1 MILAKLRSL
10 RSGGGTS
17 RPGGS
22 ALPPTPLDSGVVSCQ
37 AHDEQGRLLPD
48 ATVTVVDR
56 LNQQI
61 AQGTTDAYGYFV
73 AAVPPGPH
81 KVSVSAGGFRR
92 KSVKIEVR
100 VNQHISLGGVQ
111 LEPDSSLELPQPGI
125 WKFDPTH
132 TEIRFIARHIGM
144 SRIHG
149 QFRNF
154 EGAIRVAPRFEDSRI
169 EVVMDA
175 ASIDTGVQMRDDHL
189 RSEDFLDVENYPR
202 LRFSSDRLS
211 QVRGDHWVVNGNL
224 TLRGTTSP
232 VELETRYLGNRKWQ
246 GPGFDSDVRVA
257 CDARTTLR
265 REDYAVNWQAT
276 LAKGIAVVGPTIEIK
291 MGVQAVLEQ

>member
-1 MILAKLRSL
+1 MILAKLRR

-17 RPGGS
+17 RTGGS
-22 ALPPTPLDSGVVSCQ
+22 TLPPTPLDSGVVSCQ
-37 AHDEQGRLLPD
+37 AHDEQGRLLPG
-48 ATVTVVDR
+48 ATVSIVDR

-61 AQGTTDAYGYFV
+61 AQGTTDSYGYFV
-73 AAVPPGPH
+73 VAVPPGPH
-81 KVSVSAGGFRR
+81 KVSVNAGGFRR
-92 KSVKIEVR
+92 KSVKIDVR
-100 VNQHISLGGVQ
+100 VNQHVSLGSVQ
-111 LEPDSSLELPQPGI
+111 LEPDASLELPQPGI

-154 EGAIRVAPRFEDSRI
+154 DGAIRVAPRFEDSRI
-169 EVVMDA
+169 EVVIDA
-175 ASIDTGVQMRDDHL
+175 ASIDTGVHNRDEHL
-189 RSEDFLDVENYPR
+189 RSGDFLDVENYPR

-211 QVRGDHWVVNGNL
+211 QVRGDHWMINGNL
-224 TLRGTTSP
+224 TLHGTTSP
-232 VELETRYLGNRKWQ
+232 VELETRYLGSRRWQ

-265 REDYAVNWQAT
+265 REDYSVDYQAT
-276 LAKGIAVVGPTIEIK
+276 LAKGIAVIGPTIEIE